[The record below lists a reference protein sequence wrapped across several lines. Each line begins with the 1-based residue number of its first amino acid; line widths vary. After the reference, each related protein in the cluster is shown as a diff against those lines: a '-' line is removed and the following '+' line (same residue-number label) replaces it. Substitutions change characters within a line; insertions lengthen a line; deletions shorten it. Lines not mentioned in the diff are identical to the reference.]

1 MPSFRRIREERG
13 VTKKGLSCKA
23 PGMESELLDAE
34 DYASVLRAT
43 QLLSS
48 RYLHG
53 MTLNA
58 RMEAWAEFVA
68 DVEEGFDTMWA
79 WEFDND
85 MAHRDWLHD
94 AWPILTERVCRL
106 RQSELDALDERFRVA
121 TVPIK
126 PFGMS
131 QSAMSQQARWWQFRY
146 PRLVTGDPAEELPST
161 WSPVPTYI
169 D

>member
-1 MPSFRRIREERG
+1 MTKRE
-13 VTKKGLSCKA
+13 LFCKA
-23 PGMESELLDAE
+23 ADMESEWLDSG
-34 DYASVLRAT
+34 DYASVLQAT

-48 RYLHG
+48 RYLHD

-85 MAHRDWLHD
+85 TAHRDWLHE
-94 AWPILTERVCRL
+94 AWPILTERVCQL
-106 RQSELDALDERFRVA
+106 RQSELDALDERFRMA
-121 TVPIK
+121 TAPIK
-126 PFGMS
+126 PLGMS
-131 QSAMSQQARWWQFRY
+131 PSAIAQQARWWRFRY
-146 PRLVTGDPAEELPST
+146 PRLVTGSPAEELPPT
-161 WSPVPTYI
+161 WFPVPTYI